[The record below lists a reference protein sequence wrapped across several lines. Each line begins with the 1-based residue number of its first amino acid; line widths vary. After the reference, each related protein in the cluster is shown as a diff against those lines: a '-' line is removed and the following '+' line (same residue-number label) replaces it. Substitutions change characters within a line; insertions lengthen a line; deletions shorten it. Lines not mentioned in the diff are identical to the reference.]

1 MLHLFNRIYLDTP
14 DVLYNT
20 KIGAAYFDWSH
31 TIKENLKP
39 DDQFIAP
46 AFDFDDAEN
55 LFLNMLLADD
65 KRAIHA
71 DIESFAKIAATWYK
85 STTNMSAD
93 DWAVYAACIVK
104 HRELYNESYEGMKD
118 FLIQYWDKAP
128 ELDMSS
134 YQYTPSLEFMVAS
147 QVSGDTRYKS
157 NLKKTFATFMRREI
171 DDGLMCLMQHM
182 ELNILDD
189 ELQKVLGNTGD
200 LLDVSDYSSLNFFKE
215 IFGSSTYKSFEN
227 VNKSPYIA
235 GSAGKFTLEGLT
247 YTQAKKVVDAAVDVC
262 SKLENTGSAQSSIA
276 MFRTLDDEI
285 PYLNS
290 IMKGELTDTQ
300 LNKVIKEFLECKT
313 DATHVSSTDI
323 GRMGKINTIFISY
336 CRTLYR
342 TNLEKLK
349 NYSLK

>member
-1 MLHLFNRIYLDTP
+1 MLHLFNRVYLDTP

-31 TIKENLKP
+31 TIKEDLKP

-46 AFDFDDAEN
+46 AFDFADAEN

-71 DIESFAKIAATWYK
+71 DIESLAKIAATWYK
-85 STTNMSAD
+85 STTNMTAD
-93 DWAVYAACIVK
+93 DWAVYAGCIVK
-104 HRELYNESYEGMKD
+104 HRELYNESCEGMKE
-118 FLIQYWDKAP
+118 FLLQYWDEAP
-128 ELDMSS
+128 ELDLTS
-134 YQYTPSLEFMVAS
+134 YEFTPSIEFMVAS
-147 QVSGDTRYKS
+147 HVSGNKQYES

-171 DDGLMCLMQHM
+171 EDGLMSLMQHM

-189 ELQKVLGNTGD
+189 ELQKILGNTGD
-200 LLDVSDYSSLNFFKE
+200 LLDVSDYSSLKFFKE
-215 IFGSSTYKSFEN
+215 IFESSTYKSSER
-227 VNKSPYIA
+227 VTKSPYLA
-235 GSAGKFTLEGLT
+235 GSAGKFTLDGLS

-262 SKLENTGSAQSSIA
+262 ARLENTGSAQSSTA
-276 MFRTLDDEI
+276 MFRSISDEL

-290 IMKGELTDTQ
+290 IVKGELTTTQ
-300 LNKVIKEFLECKT
+300 LNRAIKEFLECKT

-342 TNLEKLK
+342 TDSEKLS